1 MKKIKNLKVRVA
13 AVALIGT
20 MTSISLVGCGNKND
34 SKTSFLS
41 GTVLESSMV
50 LNFEDGHKDIV
61 SFEENCPHV
70 SCDSDVYRSII
81 TNEYISNNDCT
92 ANSYNGEYKLN
103 HYDITYIESILSYLT
118 SNDIEKA
125 AKGEL
130 TEDDIFTII
139 NRVLEKEETTKTIK

>member
-20 MTSISLVGCGNKND
+20 MTSISLIGCGNKND

-61 SFEENCPHV
+61 SSEGHCPHLRCY
-70 SCDSDVYRSII
+70 SNVYRSII
-81 TNEYISNNDCT
+81 TNEYISTNDCT
-92 ANSYNGEYKLN
+92 ASYYKGDHKLN
-103 HYDITYIESILSYLT
+103 HYDITCIESILSYLT
-118 SNDIEKA
+118 SNDIKKA

-130 TEDDIFTII
+130 TEDDILTII
-139 NRVLEKEETTKTIK
+139 DRVLEKEETTKTIK